1 MIEIDFVKTLE
12 AWVLG
17 SWEVMKIRGIPLR
30 IHPSWFLVFLY
41 FTLSARDQFE
51 TLLDGQASI
60 FNGWLIGIL
69 TSFLLFLSVLL
80 HELAHSFVAIGEG
93 LKVRDITLFFL
104 GGMANLEKEC
114 MTSKGSLKIAISG
127 PIVSLLLAFLMI
139 LLSNNLLGSSLILSN
154 LFKQVGS
161 LNLLIGVFNLLPIIP
176 LDGGV
181 ILKSLIW
188 YFTGSKKAGIKVAI
202 ASARVIA
209 IASILLGVLV
219 LFRGRFYVAF
229 CFLIIGLFVFS
240 SSKSQSQIIQIQK
253 ILSELNV
260 NQVCSRSYRALED
273 DLPIRVLS
281 KHNSLTKDNVS
292 NDELILLCREGRWVG
307 YLTEKVL
314 KNISVQNWDKNFLYD
329 FSSPIDELPSIGE
342 KESLCM
348 AIIKIEKTKDARLLV
363 LSVAGLP
370 LGTLDRVDIGKAVLK
385 KIGLNLPDQL
395 IQIARKENIY
405 PIGLNLHNIAKSM
418 ISSDLEENQK

>member
-1 MIEIDFVKTLE
+1 M
-12 AWVLG
+12 G

-41 FTLSARDQFE
+41 FTLSAKDQFE

-60 FNGWLIGIL
+60 WNGWVIGAC

-104 GGMANLEKEC
+104 GGMASLEKEC
-114 MTSKGSLKIAISG
+114 PTSKGSLKIAISG
-127 PIVSLLLAFLMI
+127 PVVSLLLAFLMI
-139 LLSNNLLGSSLILSN
+139 LLSNNLSVSNFILSN

-188 YFTGSKKAGIKVAI
+188 YFTGSKRAGIKVAI
-202 ASARVIA
+202 GSARLISFLA
-209 IASILLGVLV
+209 IFMGILSLLRGNLYLSI
-219 LFRGRFYVAF
+219 
-229 CFLIIGLFVFS
+229 CFSLIGLFVFS

-253 ILSELNV
+253 ILSELYV
-260 NQVCSRSYRALED
+260 NQVCSRSFRVLED
-273 DLPIRVLS
+273 DLPVKVLS
-281 KHNSLTKDNVS
+281 KYSSFNKDNFFNEAWV
-292 NDELILLCREGRWVG
+292 LLCREGRWVG
-307 YLTEKVL
+307 YVNEKIL
-314 KNISVQNWDKNFLYD
+314 KNISVQNWDKKFLYE
-329 FSSPIDELPSIGE
+329 FSQPINELPSISE
-342 KESLCM
+342 KESLWK
-348 AIIKIEKTKDARLLV
+348 AILKIEKIKDGRLLV
-363 LSVAGLP
+363 LSFSGLP

-385 KIGLNLPDQL
+385 KIGLNLPDKL
-395 IQIARKENIY
+395 IKIARKENIY
-405 PIGLNLHNIAKSM
+405 PLGLNLLNIAQSM
-418 ISSDLEENQK
+418 VSTDLDED